1 MRRRYTSRRR
11 ASWLMNMD
19 KAAIAEL
26 AALYACAG
34 WGVATDDDVSG
45 NGENDNQ
52 GRNFTSFAI
61 IFTFNKISSV
71 APAIENIGNMDV
83 LAHYTVNDECITLK
97 SKVPQ
102 PVTKVWS
109 CNTNQGEILKIV
121 NANENPVSEFFSEKL

>member
-34 WGVATDDDVSG
+34 WGVATDDDVSR

-61 IFTFNKISSV
+61 IFSFNKIYCVS
-71 APAIENIGNMDV
+71 PAIENIGNLNV
-83 LAHYTVNDECITLK
+83 LAHHRVNDQCLALK
-97 SKVPQ
+97 NKVPQ
-102 PVTKVWS
+102 TITEVRS
-109 CNTNQGEILKIV
+109 SNANHGEIFKLI
-121 NANENPVSEFFSEKL
+121 NAIENPVCKFFSNQL